1 MIVLLAAT
9 AAAPAEARA
18 AILDTI
24 GDDPRGG
31 AACLAASEVVTNALI
46 HGRPDDPDQI
56 ELRLTA
62 LGPTLLIEVLND
74 PAPGFAISQII
85 DHHPSSSD
93 VDARGGC
100 GLGIVSALTSD
111 WGVTTEDGRTL
122 VWFEVT

>member
-9 AAAPAEARA
+9 TAAPAEARA

-24 GDDPRGG
+24 GDDSRGE
-31 AACLAASEVVTNALI
+31 AACLAASEVITNALT

-74 PAPGFAISQII
+74 PAPGFAIS
-85 DHHPSSSD
+85 D
-93 VDARGGC
+93 VYARGGC

-111 WGVTTEDGRTL
+111 WGVTTRDGRTL